1 MRKSRVIPAMS
12 PALLAPALLA
22 AALLAPALL
31 AVALLAVAAPAR
43 ADDAAYC
50 AALSDQALR
59 YLASCA
65 IDGDNKPDLETREA
79 IGACDQ
85 GRTAAGIAV
94 LERKLRNN
102 GLTLPTR

>member
-1 MRKSRVIPAMS
+1 MRKSRLFPVMLVPVMLV
-12 PALLAPALLA
+12 PT
-22 AALLAPALL
+22 LL
-31 AVALLAVAAPAR
+31 AVATAAR

-65 IDGDNKPDLETREA
+65 IDGDNKPDTETRAA
-79 IGACDQ
+79 IDACDH

-94 LERKLRNN
+94 LERKLRSN
-102 GLTLPTR
+102 GFTLPQR

>member
-1 MRKSRVIPAMS
+1 MRKSRLFPAM
-12 PALLAPALLA
+12 LAPALLA
-22 AALLAPALL
+22 TDALAG
-31 AVALLAVAAPAR
+31 AAPAR

-50 AALSDQALR
+50 AVLSDQALH

-65 IDGDNKPDLETREA
+65 IDGDNKPDTETRAA
-79 IGACDQ
+79 IDACDQ

-102 GLTLPTR
+102 GFTLPTR